1 MTWLFILAGALL
13 GALAYRA
20 RGTERWKWWGRA
32 ACALL
37 VSLPVLTSALDA
49 RIAIEGLP
57 PVDLGWTLA
66 GALYGAVAG
75 LSVWLV
81 GLAHGDG
88 LDGSNPWLM
97 ARTGLAFVAPT
108 CATLAGLG
116 EWSALWLAGAGLLK
130 AACYLLPR
138 REVPY
143 GKYLWK
149 ELAFGACWGAAVGAA
164 L

>member
-1 MTWLFILAGALL
+1 MILPTLAGALV
-13 GALAYRA
+13 GAIVYRA
-20 RGTERWKWWGRA
+20 RGTDRWKWWGRI

-37 VSLPVLTSALDA
+37 VSLPVLTNALDA
-49 RIAIEGLP
+49 EIAIEGLP
-57 PVDLGWTLA
+57 PVRLGWVLA
-66 GALYGAVAG
+66 LALWLAVAG
-75 LSVWLV
+75 LSLWLV
-81 GLAHGDG
+81 GLAHDPSGRDV
-88 LDGSNPWLM
+88 WLQ
-97 ARTGLAFVAPT
+97 ARTGLALMAPT
-108 CATLAGLG
+108 AATIAGLG